1 VLYKNVQLEKG
12 FGRKLEFRWLGPYQI
27 MEAYPDRNYY
37 QLAEPDGSL
46 FKKTTHGDHLKKY
59 HRPDIP
65 EPVPKQDVMPV
76 DEEREDIE
84 PVEESERRQLMTT
97 MRCPQAHPFRE
108 VDVQSGRL
116 RERYDDGK
124 ASKTV

>member
-1 VLYKNVQLEKG
+1 MLYKNVQLEKG

-27 MEAYPDRNYY
+27 MEAYPDRNFY

-65 EPVPKQDVMPV
+65 ELVPKQDVMPM

-97 MRCPQAHPFRE
+97 MRCP
-108 VDVQSGRL
+108 
-116 RERYDDGK
+116 
-124 ASKTV
+124 